1 MSRLAVMGG
10 GSWGTTLSV
19 LLAEK
24 GLDVSL
30 WIREEDLVEEI
41 RRTRQNGL
49 FLPGVKIPENVLV
62 SSRTEEVLAGVEY
75 IVNAVPTQ
83 FVRQVIRGALPH
95 IPKEAVFVSVS
106 KGIEKG
112 TYLTVSAV
120 IKELTGRTVAVLS
133 GPSFA
138 KEVSRKLP
146 TAVTLASEDYAVC
159 LVLQEIFTTG
169 YFRVYTHHD
178 VIGVELGGALKNIM
192 AVASGISDG
201 LGLGNNARAA
211 LITRGLAEMTR
222 LGVALG
228 AQENTFSG
236 LSGLGDLVLT
246 CSSNLSRNYTVGY
259 RLGQGESLADIVSST
274 KSVAE
279 GVETAKAVNELAG
292 TKEVDMPIV
301 EQVHRVL
308 YEGKT
313 PAKAVHDLMNR
324 SLKAEFHG

>member
-1 MSRLAVMGG
+1 MGG

-24 GLDVSL
+24 GQEVSL
-30 WIREEDLVEEI
+30 WIREEDLAKEI
-41 RRTRQNGL
+41 KRTRDNSL

-62 SSRTEEVLAGVEY
+62 SSRTDEVLADAEY

-83 FVRQVIRGALPH
+83 FVRQVIRAALPH
-95 IPKEAVFVSVS
+95 IPKKAVFVSVS

-120 IKELTGRTVAVLS
+120 IKELTGCTVAVLS

-146 TAVTLASEDYAVC
+146 TAVTLASEDYGAC
-159 LVLQEIFTTG
+159 LLLQEIFTTG

-259 RLGQGESLADIVSST
+259 RLGQGETIGDIVGST

-301 EQVHRVL
+301 EQVHSVL
-308 YEGKT
+308 YEGKA

-324 SLKAEFHG
+324 ALKAEFHG